1 MNWVDLIRGSGTVL
15 LIMIVAGGIAY
26 VGDRVGHQVGRRRLT
41 LFGIRPRYTSTIVA
55 IGTGMLIALSV
66 TLVALLLSREVRT
79 AFFRMNQ
86 ITTRIS
92 QLETQQRDLEAKVN
106 TGELVVP
113 VNALMTPFFLR
124 IKKDTPVDQRL
135 AQIERFYNESV
146 AYMNQNQGARGG
158 LKPFVPPA
166 NIKKTFTDAYGSPNV
181 TEALMGGDLVMFV
194 TAPQNLYRND
204 TIHFELNLIPDALL
218 VKKGGQIASIQ
229 IPGSAHADPRLAIN
243 ELQQYVAST
252 VRSQLKLPPFLSDN
266 VQVVALYPSLD
277 VMNADLAGGKQ
288 NYVMTAFA
296 AEDIYPHVGGIPL
309 VVTLTQAK

>member
-1 MNWVDLIRGSGTVL
+1 MNWVDLVRGSGSVL
-15 LIMIVAGGIAY
+15 LIMVVAGAIAY

-66 TLVALLLSREVRT
+66 TIVALLVSREVRT

-92 QLETQQRDLEAKVN
+92 QLEAQQRDLEAKVN
-106 TGELVVP
+106 TGELLVP
-113 VNALMTPFFLR
+113 VNALMVPSFLK
-124 IKKDTPVDQRL
+124 IKQGTPVDQRI
-135 AQIERFYNESV
+135 AEIEQFYRASV
-146 AYMNQNQGARGG
+146 VYINQNQVARGG
-158 LKPFVPPA
+158 LKHYTAPA
-166 NIKKTFTDAYGSPNV
+166 NIDKTLTDKFAGPQV
-181 TEALMGGDLVMFV
+181 TEASLASDLIMFV

-204 TIHFELNLIPDALL
+204 AVHFELNLIPDLLL
-218 VKKGGQIASIQ
+218 VKKGGEIGSIR
-229 IPGSAHADPRLAIN
+229 IPGNALADPSLAIG
-243 ELQQYVAST
+243 ELQQLVVST
-252 VRSQLKLPPFLSDN
+252 IRSQLKLPPFLSGN

-277 VMNADLAGGKQ
+277 VMRSELASGKG
-288 NYVMTAFA
+288 NYVMTGFA

>member
-1 MNWVDLIRGSGTVL
+1 MNWVDFVRGSGSVL
-15 LIMIVAGGIAY
+15 LIMIIAGGIAY

-92 QLETQQRDLEAKVN
+92 LLEAQQRDLEAKVN

-113 VNALMTPFFLR
+113 VNSLMVPFFLP
-124 IKKDTPVDQRL
+124 IKQGTAVDERL
-135 AQIERFYNESV
+135 TKIEQFYRESV
-146 AYMNQNQGARGG
+146 AYINQNQGARGG
-158 LKPFVPPA
+158 LKHYTPPP
-166 NIKKTFTDAYGSPNV
+166 NIDKTLTDEFGGPQVTDANLESN
-181 TEALMGGDLVMFV
+181 LVMFV

-218 VKKGGQIASIQ
+218 VRKGGEIASIQ
-229 IPGSAHADPRLAIN
+229 VPGNAHADPRLAIN

-252 VRSQLKLPPFLSDN
+252 VGSQLKLPPFLAGN

-277 VMNADLAGGKQ
+277 VMGKELTSGKG

-309 VVTLTQAK
+309 VVTLTGAK